1 MATYSEVKQ
10 GLDEIS
16 AQIRAVQT
24 RYNSAKS
31 NIEAGSAALGAI
43 PTKYADVIATID
55 GYTPTGAFE
64 TLSKDEKAKL
74 QAEFQALKSTID
86 ALIATAEFSA

>member
-10 GLDEIS
+10 GLDEIA

-24 RYNSAKS
+24 RYNTAKS

-43 PTKYADVIATID
+43 PTKYADVVTTIN

-64 TLSKDEKAKL
+64 TLAQDEKAKL
-74 QAEFQALKSTID
+74 QTEFQSLKATLD
-86 ALIATAEFSA
+86 ALIATAEFTA